1 MSPSHQCPF
10 IISSNFTFVNSFL
23 KKRLQCKVNQCA
35 HNADGLCAK
44 NYIDVDGPESHN
56 KKETSCKSYLL
67 KDVDTYNYEFAEM
80 GNNPSLQT
88 EVYCDAINCVYEKG
102 QRCYADRIEI
112 ANVDSEQST
121 NKQSRKPETTHCK
134 TFEPRD

>member
-1 MSPSHQCPF
+1 MNLNIGNNIFERKMNNMP
-10 IISSNFTFVNSFL
+10 
-23 KKRLQCKVNQCA
+23 KLQCKVSQCA

-56 KKETSCKSYLL
+56 KKETSWKSYLL
-67 KDVDTYNYEFAEM
+67 KDVDTYHYEFAEM

>member
-1 MSPSHQCPF
+1 MKYQSREIRKEF
-10 IISSNFTFVNSFL
+10 IMGSKITIAPGNVMHLYEALTHMVEL
-23 KKRLQCKVNQCA
+23 GYDDI
-35 HNADGLCAK
+35 NA
-44 NYIDVDGPESHN
+44 
-56 KKETSCKSYLL
+56 
-67 KDVDTYNYEFAEM
+67 
-80 GNNPSLQT
+80 
-88 EVYCDAINCVYEKG
+88 NCVYEKG

>member
-1 MSPSHQCPF
+1 MP
-10 IISSNFTFVNSFL
+10 
-23 KKRLQCKVNQCA
+23 KLQCKVNHCA